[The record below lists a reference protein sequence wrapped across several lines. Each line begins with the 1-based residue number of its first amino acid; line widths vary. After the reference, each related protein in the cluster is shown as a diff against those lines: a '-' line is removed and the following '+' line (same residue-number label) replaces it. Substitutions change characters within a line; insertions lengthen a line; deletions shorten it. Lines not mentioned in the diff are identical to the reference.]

1 MRGKAKFK
9 DYVEVG
15 KGMDNFNV
23 VDIAM
28 NAGIE
33 NGPTSCFKTEI
44 QLLLT
49 SCSIACSVLF
59 SSKVKFG
66 FVHFYNKL
74 YIRF

>member
-33 NGPTSCFKTEI
+33 NGPT
-44 QLLLT
+44 
-49 SCSIACSVLF
+49 
-59 SSKVKFG
+59 
-66 FVHFYNKL
+66 
-74 YIRF
+74 